1 MKDHSSMFP
10 IEKMCKALKV
20 CRSSYYYWLKRKASK
35 RDIEKRDLSEKIR
48 MIYYKSKRI
57 YGSPRITMALCNEGI
72 IVSRQRVARL
82 MKEMSLRSIIRKKF
96 VVTTDSKHNYPVVKN
111 KLNRNFQV
119 DGTGKVWVSDITYI
133 RTSQGWLYLTVIID
147 LGDRKVVGWS
157 LSRSLKAF
165 ETVVPAWI
173 MAVNNRPITQKLI
186 FHSDRGVQYACNEFK
201 TLLTGYK
208 LVERSMS
215 RKGDCWDNAVAESFF
230 KNLKVEWVYQNKYR
244 TRRQAAISIF
254 EYIETWYNTGRIHTT
269 LKMSM
274 KEYNE
279 KKSNQKLVA

>member
-1 MKDHSSMFP
+1 MFP

>member
-20 CRSSYYYWLKRKASK
+20 HRSSYYYWLKRKASK

-48 MIYYKSKRI
+48 LIYYKSKRI

-244 TRRQAAISIF
+244 TRRQAALSIF
-254 EYIETWYNTGRIHTT
+254 EYIETWYNTVRIHTT